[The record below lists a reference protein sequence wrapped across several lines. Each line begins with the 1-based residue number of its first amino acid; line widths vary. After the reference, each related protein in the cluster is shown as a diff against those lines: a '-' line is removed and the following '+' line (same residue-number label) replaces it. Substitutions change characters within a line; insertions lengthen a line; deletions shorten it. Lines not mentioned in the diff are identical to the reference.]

1 MTEIIIKGRAKYG
14 KTLGEIAENLR
25 KDGVTDHGIFMSD
38 QEREQAELVDK
49 KFGFRK
55 MDEQTLRKAK
65 EKLKTGKL

>member
-25 KDGVTDHGIFMSD
+25 KDGVTDYGIFMSD
-38 QEREQAELVDK
+38 RERERAEMVDK

-55 MDEQTLRKAK
+55 MDEQTLLKAK
-65 EKLKTGKL
+65 EQLNMGKM

>member
-1 MTEIIIKGRAKYG
+1 MTEIIIKGKAKYG

-25 KDGVTDHGIFMSD
+25 KDGVTDHGIFMSN
-38 QEREQAELVDK
+38 QERERAELIDK

-65 EKLKTGKL
+65 EQLNKGNL